1 MHHETIQPCKHQL
14 VRSKAH
20 VSTPLQLSA
29 CYQVL
34 SRRQSL
40 YSAAGACGC
49 GCGCCSTCSQ
59 GALAMAKLLLAS
71 CSSVKAQSILSTSVS
86 GDQRTVPAGSAS
98 AQFRAAVT
106 LDMPSRQS
114 SSDNFVLH
122 TRSTNHCHS
131 QPSWRAA
138 QAAVQQHK
146 AIEVY
151 CRAVAPSCNMPEQ
164 QVHKH
169 GATQC
174 MDFAACTRNI
184 KARPYCL
191 RVFCSVLS
199 VCNLVSHAFAWDPFD
214 HQMQQASRCQSRP
227 SQLC

>member
-1 MHHETIQPCKHQL
+1 VHRETIQPCKHQL
-14 VRSKAH
+14 IRSKAH

-49 GCGCCSTCSQ
+49 GCCSTCSQ

-71 CSSVKAQSILSTSVS
+71 CSSVKAQSILSTPVS
-86 GDQRTVPAGSAS
+86 GDQRTVPAGTAS
-98 AQFRAAVT
+98 AHFRAAVT

-114 SSDNFVLH
+114 SSDNLVLH

-131 QPSWRAA
+131 QPSLRAA

-146 AIEVY
+146 ATEIH
-151 CRAVAPSCNMPEQ
+151 CRAVSPPCNMPEQ
-164 QVHKH
+164 QVQKH

-174 MDFAACTRNI
+174 SDFAACTRNS
-184 KARPYCL
+184 KAHPYCL
-191 RVFCSVLS
+191 RVFCGF
-199 VCNLVSHAFAWDPFD
+199 VSLQSGFARIRLGPF
-214 HQMQQASRCQSRP
+214 
-227 SQLC
+227 